1 LKTKGFCNKM
11 ARPTIPTRLKIIKGT
26 AKKCRLNPNEPKPA
40 RTIPSAPAH
49 LSDHAKVVWGSVSTI
64 LDRMG
69 VLTEADAIALEALCE
84 TVADLRAA
92 RQSLRLPVKL
102 QYKNADGEAVEEV
115 VAEGGHQTYLTIGKS
130 GAMQRNRSE
139 MALIADA
146 DRRLIAWCAKFG
158 MTAADRAKVSSLGEE
173 EDTNPFAE
181 FGS

>member
-1 LKTKGFCNKM
+1 
-11 ARPTIPTRLKIIKGT
+11 
-26 AKKCRLNPNEPKPA
+26 
-40 RTIPSAPAH
+40 
-49 LSDHAKVVWGSVSTI
+49 
-64 LDRMG
+64 MG

-158 MTAADRAKVSSLGEE
+158 MTAAATAIACPGTNTPTTGKPSVKAMKKNAQYPHSDRISGVGEKIE
-173 EDTNPFAE
+173 
-181 FGS
+181 